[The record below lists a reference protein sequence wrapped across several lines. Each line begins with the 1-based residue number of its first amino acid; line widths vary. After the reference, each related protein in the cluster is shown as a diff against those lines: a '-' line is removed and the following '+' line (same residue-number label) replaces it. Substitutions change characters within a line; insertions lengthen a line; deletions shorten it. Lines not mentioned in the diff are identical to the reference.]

1 MRACLTLRAA
11 HNMLLHGQAANAA
24 DYGVTMNLKFWK
36 KKPAAEGDAEAMPG
50 ALARIKVHVAAL
62 IGRIK
67 GHVAALSGRIKP
79 PPPFKAEVP
88 ASAEAASAEETV
100 SASVES
106 AEPDAATPG
115 ATRRWMGVLLRVKSA
130 LTALFWK
137 PVPLPEGA
145 EPGDAPPARRLNLLA
160 VGVLVLLLLLG
171 AFGYAVL
178 SIVLSSPDPENDITE
193 LIDDRHVSDAPLPII
208 MPVSEPEAA
217 SEVSAVSAPV
227 DTDAASAV
235 PHAEQGASA
244 VTAAEPASHV
254 PMTEVE
260 ALRQKNAE
268 LEAKLEA
275 LKKAEQSSSV
285 SVKLYP
291 GSGKGVNAGGVAT
304 VGNSD
309 PKAAAMTL
317 KEAIEAMNAGT
328 GNYQKQPAR

>member
-1 MRACLTLRAA
+1 
-11 HNMLLHGQAANAA
+11 
-24 DYGVTMNLKFWK
+24 MNLKFWK
-36 KKPAAEGDAEAMPG
+36 KKPAAEGDAEAVPG
-50 ALARIKVHVAAL
+50 ALARIKAQIAAL

-67 GHVAALSGRIKP
+67 P
-79 PPPFKAEVP
+79 PQPFKAEVP
-88 ASAEAASAEETV
+88 ASAEAGAASEEIVSASAE
-100 SASVES
+100 SP
-106 AEPDAATPG
+106 EPDVAAPG
-115 ATRRWMGVLLRVKSA
+115 AARRWMGVLLRMKSG

-160 VGVLVLLLLLG
+160 VGVLLLALLLI
-171 AFGYAVL
+171 AFGYAAWT
-178 SIVLSSPDPENDITE
+178 IARSSPDAETDVTE
-193 LIDDRHVSDAPLPII
+193 LIEDKHASDAPLPII
-208 MPVSEPEAA
+208 MPVSAPEA
-217 SEVSAVSAPV
+217 VSDVLAASAPA
-227 DTDAASAV
+227 DADAASAV
-235 PHAEQGASA
+235 PHAEQAASS
-244 VTAAEPASHV
+244 VTAAALASQV

-268 LEAKLEA
+268 LEARFEA

>member
-1 MRACLTLRAA
+1 
-11 HNMLLHGQAANAA
+11 
-24 DYGVTMNLKFWK
+24 MNLMFWK
-36 KKPAAEGDAEAMPG
+36 KKSASEGDAEAGPG
-50 ALARIKVHVAAL
+50 ALARIKAHVAAL

-67 GHVAALSGRIKP
+67 P
-79 PPPFKAEVP
+79 PQPFKAEVP
-88 ASAEAASAEETV
+88 ASAEAGAASSAEAVSASAE
-100 SASVES
+100 SP
-106 AEPDAATPG
+106 EPDATPPG
-115 ATRRWMGVLLRVKSA
+115 ATRRWMDVLLRMKSG

-137 PVPLPEGA
+137 PVALPEGA
-145 EPGDAPPARRLNLLA
+145 EQGDAPPAKRLNLLA
-160 VGVLVLLLLLG
+160 VGVLLLLLLLG
-171 AFGYAVL
+171 AFGYAAW
-178 SIVLSSPDPENDITE
+178 SIVRSSPDPENDVTE
-193 LIDDRHVSDAPLPII
+193 LIEDRHANDAPLPIV
-208 MPVSEPEAA
+208 MPVSAPEAA
-217 SEVSAVSAPV
+217 SEVPAISAPV

-235 PHAEQGASA
+235 PHAEPAVSSVKAAAS
-244 VTAAEPASHV
+244 VSQV

-268 LEAKLEA
+268 LEARLDA

-328 GNYQKQPAR
+328 GNDRKQPAR